1 MNDNHI
7 SDDEFSSTKRKMKE
21 KFELLRSK
29 IEIDEHLIPIEEL
42 CERLK
47 TDIEMVIKWENLI
60 KLHSSGDKIFH
71 RVWVLFTLSRN
82 YWMMDQISW
91 NLKL

>member
-47 TDIEMVIKWENLI
+47 TDIEMVIK
-60 KLHSSGDKIFH
+60 
-71 RVWVLFTLSRN
+71 
-82 YWMMDQISW
+82 
-91 NLKL
+91 